1 MRCTSTRLFVSLASV
16 VFALLVTCRP
26 AAAQSVIAGA
36 VKDATGAVL
45 PGVTVEASSPAL
57 IERTRTAVTDG
68 AGLYRIVDLRPGV
81 YSVTFTLGGFGTVRR
96 EEIVL
101 PANFTATIDA
111 ELRVGALEETVTVS
125 GESPIV
131 DVQSP
136 VQQQVLT
143 RELLESVP
151 TGRNLWGVGGTMLG
165 VQLSAP
171 DVGGTAGMQQTYMAV
186 HGSDR
191 RDNAIQVDGM
201 SVNGIEGDGAIQ
213 NYFNQDMFEEMSYQ
227 TSALGAD
234 VQSSGV
240 RLNMIPKDGSNT
252 FRGSVFLSQTPGRWQ
267 SNNFTSE
274 LATAGLRAPNRVER
288 IFDQNVGVGGPL
300 MRERLWF
307 YGTFRRWGVDQ
318 TITDSFYNGDP
329 TFRTYLPDLSRPTV
343 DDNVIKSGAVRL
355 TFQMSRKHKV
365 SGYLDRIVKFRGHEC
380 PPLSAE
386 EACGIRSPK
395 RYFTAQLKY
404 TGTLSERLLVEGGW
418 SENDET
424 YSTQEPQP
432 SFSPGDVGHLDRN
445 TTERWGAP
453 IGPYY
458 FRVPDRHTFTATM
471 SYVTGSHAVK
481 GGMQLGKGGNS
492 HQREI
497 NGGLGLYQE
506 YRTVNGVRQPAS
518 VLVHNTPQRAEERI
532 KYDLGLFLQDVWTF
546 KRLSLSPGIRFE
558 AFNTYVPAQVSPAGR
573 FVPAR
578 QFDKIENLP
587 NWRDVAPRFGA
598 VYDLFDDGKT
608 ALKMHVGKYMRAFST
623 VGFAAVYNP
632 MVIQTDR
639 RTWTDTNR
647 DDIAQDNEIG
657 PVNTPFNI
665 SGQSNRVPDPDIKR
679 PYQWE
684 YSAGVQRE
692 LIPGVSVSAGWVR
705 RDFRRLFWSDNILIS
720 RDDYT
725 VVQIANP
732 LDATEMIP
740 IYNLNRDKLA
750 QVQQVDRNSD
760 VNRRWYNGFDFGFTA
775 RVRGA
780 SLYGGTSIGRQIT
793 VNCEVED
800 PNSLRFCDQREL
812 DIPYLAQFKL
822 AGTVPLPYGLQVS
835 GSWQGYP
842 GVATGTARQ
851 DAEYDATINR
861 IPDPSLNANYVVD
874 RTIIPTLT
882 QTSVTVPLLA
892 PGSKYLDRW
901 NQIDLRLTKKFMV
914 GRYRLQGQFDI
925 FNLLNSSSILSV
937 VETYGGS
944 LDRPSSI
951 LQGRLFAIGAQ
962 LHF

>member
-1 MRCTSTRLFVSLASV
+1 MRSFRIVVSLASIPL
-16 VFALLVTCRP
+16 ALVLTCRP
-26 AAAQSVIAGA
+26 VAAQSVITGA

-45 PGVTVEASSPAL
+45 PGVTVEATSPAL
-57 IERTRTAVTDG
+57 IEKSRTAVTDG
-68 AGLYRIVDLRPGV
+68 AGLYRIIDLRPGI
-81 YSVTFTLGGFGTVRR
+81 YTLTFTLTGFGSVRR
-96 EEIVL
+96 EEISL

-111 ELRVGALEETVTVS
+111 ELRVGTLDETVTVS
-125 GESPIV
+125 GESPVV

-136 VQQQVLT
+136 IQQQVLT

-151 TGRNLWGVGGTMLG
+151 TGRNIWGVGGTMLG

-213 NYFNQDMFEEMSYQ
+213 NYFNQDMFAEMSYQ
-227 TSALGAD
+227 TSALGAE

-252 FRGSVFLSQTPGRWQ
+252 FHGSVFISHTPGSWQ
-267 SNNFTSE
+267 SNNFTPE
-274 LATAGLRAPNRVER
+274 LAAGGLRAPNRVER
-288 IFDQNVGVGGPL
+288 IFDQNLGLGGPIL
-300 MRERLWF
+300 LNRLWF

-318 TITDSFYNGDP
+318 TITDSFYNLDSS
-329 TFRTYLPDLSRPTV
+329 FRTYAPDLSRPTV
-343 DDNVIKSGAVRL
+343 DDNVIKSGALRL
-355 TFQMSRKHKV
+355 TYQMSNKHKV

-380 PPLSAE
+380 PPLSSE

-395 RYFTAQLKY
+395 RYFTAQMKY
-404 TGTLSERLLVEGGW
+404 TGTLTDRLLVEAGW

-424 YSTQEPQP
+424 YSTNEAQP
-432 SFSPGDVGHLDRN
+432 SFRPEHVGRLDRT

-458 FRVPDRHTFTATM
+458 FRVPDRHTITATM
-471 SYVTGSHAVK
+471 SYVTGSHVVK
-481 GGMQLGKGGNS
+481 GGMQLGKGGNT
-492 HQREI
+492 HDRQI
-497 NGGLGLYQE
+497 NGGMDLYQE
-506 YRTVNGVRQPAS
+506 YRTVNGVRQAAS
-518 VLVHNTPQRAEERI
+518 VMVYNTPQKAKENI
-532 KYDLGLFLQDVWTF
+532 KYDLGLFAQDVWTY
-546 KRLSLSPGIRFE
+546 KRLSLSPGVRIEF
-558 AFNTYVPAQVSPAGR
+558 FNTEVLAQESPAGR

-578 QFDKIENLP
+578 RFDKIENLP

-598 VYDLFDDGKT
+598 VYDLFDDGRT
-608 ALKMHVGKYMRAFST
+608 ALKIHVGKYMRAFST
-623 VGFAAVYNP
+623 VGFAAIYNP
-632 MVIQTDR
+632 MVIQSDR
-639 RTWTDTNR
+639 RNWSDPNG

-665 SGQSNRVPDPDIKR
+665 SGVSNRVPDPDIER

-692 LIPGVSVSAGWVR
+692 LRPGVSVSAGWVR
-705 RDFRRLFWSDNILIS
+705 RQFHRLFWTDNILVS
-720 RDDYT
+720 HEDYT
-725 VVQIANP
+725 VVEIPNP
-732 LDATEMIP
+732 LDASELIP
-740 IYNLNRDKLA
+740 IYNLNRAKQG
-750 QVQQVDRNSD
+750 QVQQIDRNSTE
-760 VNRRWYNGFDFGFTA
+760 NRRWYNGFDFGFTA
-775 RVRGA
+775 RVKGA
-780 SLYGGTSIGRQIT
+780 NMYGGTSIGRQIT
-793 VNCEVED
+793 VNCQVDD
-800 PNSLRFCDQREL
+800 PNSLRFCDQRQL
-812 DIPYLAQFKL
+812 DIPYLTQFKL
-822 AGTVPLPYGLQVS
+822 AGTVPLWYGIQVS

-851 DAEYDATINR
+851 DAEYDPALNR

-874 RTIIPTLT
+874 RLIIPALT
-882 QTSVTVPLLA
+882 QSSVTVPLIV
-892 PGSKYLDRW
+892 PGTKYLERW
-901 NQIDLRLTKKFMV
+901 NQIDLRLAKKFII
-914 GRYRLQGQFDI
+914 GRYRVHGQFDI
-925 FNLLNSSSILSV
+925 FNLLNSSSVLSV

-951 LQGRLFAIGAQ
+951 LQGRLFAVGAQ